1 MASSD
6 SSALIGFNTY
16 KKNNYESKTIQLTS
30 PMLHI
35 GSEVSQLNPFE
46 YVQVGSKIYLSNQ
59 EALAHLLQKQSE
71 RFIQD
76 YITTI
81 ENQESIDRLLKVAFG
96 EEWQK
101 KLTSFSD
108 VRPLWTQEESQKIT
122 NLRPMIRNGMGQLY
136 IPGSSI
142 KGAIRTAIAYYLL
155 KHADR
160 YQVFSSHRV
169 SEIERQLRER
179 LNDGGIG
186 NNHAQKFLDD
196 ELFMDNL
203 FSNYYLHY
211 QGKRIKTNS
220 IQNTDILRAVK
231 VSDSQPLLK
240 TTEPNK
246 KGKKVPF
253 NLPVVAEVLV
263 SSHFEDWRAK
273 YKAPIYAEMVR
284 NVRTEFTITLDQE
297 MLSWFHHRQG
307 MQLPFRTID
316 ELLNI
321 CQEFAQQQWDEEVR
335 YWQNIEN
342 NRNQGKTLNFDSVWE
357 AFYAKPNCPYTLR
370 LGWGSGMMGTT
381 INSLFEDKTK
391 AQIRDACGIAA
402 PKFEAP
408 KSRRTIVDSQGEIRY
423 VPGWVK
429 FKS

>member
-96 EEWQK
+96 EEWQE

-122 NLRPMIRNGMGQLY
+122 NIRPMIRNGMGQLY

-142 KGAIRTAIAYYLL
+142 KGAIRTAIAYHLL
-155 KHADR
+155 KHSPE
-160 YQVFSSHRV
+160 QVSD
-169 SEIERQLRER
+169 IERKLRQT
-179 LNDGGIG
+179 IG
-186 NNHAQKFLDD
+186 NLKQKAKFADD
-196 ELFMDNL
+196 QLFMDRL
-203 FSNYYLHY
+203 FSGFNLVY
-211 QGKRIKTNS
+211 QNNLVLGQIS
-220 IQNTDILRAVK
+220 PPNTDFMRAIQIT
-231 VSDSQPLLK
+231 D
-240 TTEPNK
+240 TEPLFKEQFNQR
-246 KGKKVPF
+246 GQTIYRNVP
-253 NLPVVAEVLV
+253 VIAEVIV
-263 SSHFEDWRAK
+263 SSRFPDRKAK
-273 YKAPIYAEMVR
+273 YRASIYVEMVR
-284 NVRTEFTITLDQE
+284 SVRSKFTISLDSK
-297 MLSWFHHRQG
+297 MLSWFNHQDIKI
-307 MQLPFRTID
+307 PFQSIED
-316 ELLNI
+316 ILNI
-321 CQEFAQQQWDEEVR
+321 CQEFAQDQWDYEHD
-335 YWQNIEN
+335 YWIGVED
-342 NRNQGKTLNFDSVWE
+342 NFTSSSKKL
-357 AFYAKPNCPYTLR
+357 AFSEIRKIYEPEQCPYSLR
-370 LGWGSGMMGTT
+370 IGWGSGMTGTT
-381 INSLFEDKTK
+381 INLLLKDDLREE
-391 AQIRDACGIAA
+391 IRDTCGLKA
-402 PKFEAP
+402 PGFEAP
-408 KSRRTIVDSQGEIRY
+408 KSRRTVVGVQGEIKY

-429 FKS
+429 FKAL